1 MIIMSRKENKSS
13 NSERSNNNINTIKN
27 SEKDMIERKKQT
39 TEFGKDYYEQAK
51 NNNLEPD
58 TENE

>member
-39 TEFGKDYYEQAK
+39 TEFGKDYYEQSK